1 MEQHF
6 LNGFGITTESWYLT
20 YDQLAREYHLVDHTG
35 TVWNAWESYLAM
47 YLQLMQWSFIGD
59 TAAKTALELIEEVGK
74 NYP

>member
-20 YDQLAREYHLVDHTG
+20 YDQLAREYQLVDHTG

-47 YLQLMQWSFIGD
+47 YLQLMQWSFRSRISPGRLSAIAGIIA
-59 TAAKTALELIEEVGK
+59 T
-74 NYP
+74 NS